1 LKRNFPNALFTP
13 DTFVR
18 YVRRWRL
25 RMARLIETIRQ
36 ERESILEIAAH
47 YHARNVR
54 LFGSVARGDDQ
65 MDSDID
71 FLVDF
76 QPGSTLFDQVGLID
90 ALSNKL
96 GRKVDVVS
104 ARGLNRHLSQNILKE
119 AVTL

>member
-1 LKRNFPNALFTP
+1 
-13 DTFVR
+13 
-18 YVRRWRL
+18 
-25 RMARLIETIRQ
+25 MAHLIETIRQ
-36 ERESILEIAAH
+36 ERESILEIATR

-65 MDSDID
+65 SDSDID

-76 QPGSTLFDQVGLID
+76 QPGSTLLDQVGLID
-90 ALSNKL
+90 ALSSKL

-104 ARGLNRHLSQNILKE
+104 ARALNRHLSQRILQE